1 MSDLTSIRTFDQR
14 YEAELVQ
21 GLLSAEGIES
31 MIVADDCGGQRP
43 DLSVRSG
50 GVQLVIRQEDA
61 EKANEIL
68 KVLDEEVIFE

>member
-1 MSDLTSIRTFDQR
+1 MNDLISVRTFDQR

-31 MIVADDCGGQRP
+31 VIVADDCGGQRP
-43 DLSVRSG
+43 DLSVRMN

-61 EKANEIL
+61 AKANEIL
-68 KVLDEEVIFE
+68 DMLDQEVISE

>member
-1 MSDLTSIRTFDQR
+1 MSDLINVRTFDQR
-14 YEAELVQ
+14 FEAELVQ

-31 MIVADDCGGQRP
+31 IIVADDCGGQRP
-43 DLSVRSG
+43 DLSVRMN

-68 KVLDEEVIFE
+68 KVLDEEVISE